1 MLPAVKWLN
10 SNTNKLFVLDQ
21 DMFSLCRVVEDKNDF
36 NSLHGDTNR
45 LNIKQLNTCAVARQE
60 QDTLRTFALDHSPD
74 SYLALGYS
82 TGRISIFS
90 AENDQTLR
98 RARDINDISKSISC
112 MQWSYVD
119 TNRICVAYERGRGPD
134 YSVIVY
140 DLYKLLRQHPREQCV
155 SIFEL
160 NLAEKIAGISWL
172 KDEPN
177 LLLISGSR
185 GLRIAD
191 IREHG
196 NFQSVLGVQTSLMG
210 VCSEPTAGHLFA
222 CHSRNYL
229 YIYDRR
235 YLNYSPV
242 HAIEACSS
250 NKIINKISWH
260 PKRSFNIS
268 LIAKD
273 SGNFYSFSISKNAF
287 IQQDKCEVINECTT
301 QQKNNNNS
309 NNNNNTSPRSEMAG
323 YAYGSRLFYVP
334 GIPKLGSFDWHPHIA
349 DSIVFLSSKFNMAE
363 LSKDLSIIKHRE
375 DVSTAI
381 ACDNEFALT
390 TGRRLKFENGFQNI
404 PPTEDKVKIL
414 KQRALD
420 GYGYGNTLSCTQTLI
435 DTSLKV
441 IEKDKFADDDLRF
454 CWHWIYS
461 MFHSSDAGEMHKN
474 YGTIFV
480 GVRHILA
487 GAKATS
493 TIKHDEITF
502 RNRLFINDSRLKVL
516 RMCNWPNYSDRE
528 ECKCV
533 LDDLS
538 ASGHVEE
545 IARVAAIALFCVQG
559 MLCLEYLKE
568 FNERVNSPEF
578 IENREP
584 EIVNSYQKMADII
597 LNIFQRY
604 DGVRVPGYENVCEE
618 LCDDVYLLA
627 IVKNIRLED
636 KLAFAVLH
644 MDDDFLNSALDK
656 LTNELLVSR
665 PLSALFIVGLED
677 DPGSHMV
684 LHRYLDM
691 TFDIQTVTLLLSI
704 GNCFQG
710 CRFINDSSLIGIKS
724 SELLERAMLQK
735 TFLCTFLR
743 PDTHYDEADVR
754 PNVANIQAVIACN
767 FCGAPIYPSI
777 ASRIENL
784 RTPKVISTFNRRMGS
799 HSARTR
805 TLSCIC
811 RKPLPKC
818 IICRRSLGSQAEPE
832 AEMELMN
839 SSSIREKGSMIDHWF
854 VWCALCSHGGH
865 LSHIRDWFNEHSVCA
880 SSGCDCKCSLGEEN
894 SSCLT

>member
-1 MLPAVKWLN
+1 MPLSAW
-10 SNTNKLFVLDQ
+10 
-21 DMFSLCRVVEDKNDF
+21 
-36 NSLHGDTNR
+36 
-45 LNIKQLNTCAVARQE
+45 I
-60 QDTLRTFALDHSPD
+60 QDTLRTFALDHSPE

-98 RARDINDISKSISC
+98 RAKDFNDTSKSISC

-119 TNRICVAYERGRGPD
+119 INKICVAYERGRGAD

-140 DLYKLLRQHPREQCV
+140 DLHKLLRQHPREQCV

-287 IQQDKCEVINECTT
+287 IQQEKCEIINE
-301 QQKNNNNS
+301 QPQKNS

-323 YAYGSRLFYVP
+323 YAYGSKLFYVP
-334 GIPKLGSFDWHPHIA
+334 CIPKLGSFDWHPHIA

-363 LSKDLSIIKHRE
+363 LTKDLAIIKHRE

-381 ACDNEFALT
+381 ACDNEFALI

-404 PPTEDKVKIL
+404 PLNEDKVKIL
-414 KQRALD
+414 KQRAID

-435 DTSLKV
+435 DSSLKI

-461 MFHSSDAGEMHKN
+461 MFNSPDAGEMHKT

-480 GVRHILA
+480 GVRHILT

-528 ECKCV
+528 ECKVV

-604 DGVRVPGYENVCEE
+604 DGVRVPNYENVCEE
-618 LCDDVYLLA
+618 LSDDVYLLA
-627 IVKNIRLED
+627 IVKFLARRDKIYNKIYNEIFESNIRLED

-644 MDDDFLNSALDK
+644 MDDDFLNSALDR
-656 LTNELLVSR
+656 LTNELLSLC
-665 PLSALFIVGLED
+665 PLSALFIVGLKD
-677 DPGSHMV
+677 DPVSHMV

-691 TFDIQTVTLLLSI
+691 SFDIQTTTLLLSI

-710 CRFINDSSLIGIKS
+710 CRFINDTSLIGIKS
-724 SELLERAMLQK
+724 SELLERAIDSEDINNLRRKSLLCFRDYMELLNQWKLWLQK

-777 ASRIENL
+777 AGRIENL
-784 RTPKVISTFNRRMGS
+784 RTPKVISNSTFNRRMGAS

-839 SSSIREKGSMIDHWF
+839 SSNIKEKGSMIDHWF

-894 SSCLT
+894 NCLS